1 MSSFFHFP
9 SSEPRLEEVEI
20 AFPKLP
26 NNIIISAVLISDLHI
41 RSSTNLPAI
50 FSKVE
55 ELSPSFLFLL
65 GDNFTKMTIKRVR
78 EFINLLTSLNPPLG
92 KFAILGNGDEE
103 ELFLSIFNKAG
114 VHLLNNEYCLVNESS
129 LRILLVGVDFEAKNI
144 SQLLASLPSSDLSI
158 LLSHRPDVIL
168 SPGDWRKTD
177 LVLSGHTHGGQLRFP
192 FFGPLFTK
200 SKLPRR
206 YSQGLFSFG
215 HFHLYVSRGIG
226 MTKIPIRFLCP
237 PEITLLKIKGGN
249 P

>member
-1 MSSFFHFP
+1 MSFFFHFP
-9 SSEPRLEEVEI
+9 SSEPELEEVEI
-20 AFPKLP
+20 AFPKIP

-50 FSKVE
+50 FSEVE
-55 ELSPSFLFLL
+55 KLSPSFLFLL
-65 GDNFTKMTIKRVR
+65 GDNFAKMKIQKVR
-78 EFINLLTSLNPPLG
+78 EFIYLLAYLNPPLG

-114 VHLLNNEYCLVNESS
+114 VHLLNNEYCLVSGSS
-129 LRILLVGVDFEAKNI
+129 SRILLVGVDFEAKNI

-168 SPGDWRKTD
+168 SPGDWRKID

-206 YSQGLFSFG
+206 YSQGLFSFRY
-215 HFHLYVSRGIG
+215 FYLYVSRGIG
-226 MTKIPIRFLCP
+226 MTRIPIRFLCP
-237 PEITLLKIKGGN
+237 PEITLLKIKGGKL
-249 P
+249 